1 MSNITV
7 QNAIENALIKGDLAG
22 LTSDQRLS
30 YYKSVCESVGLNA
43 LTKPF
48 EYIQLNGKLT
58 LYATRACTDQLRSV
72 HKVSIKITAREK
84 FDDIYIVTAQATNSE
99 GRFDES
105 TGAVN
110 VNGLKGEALAN
121 AYLKAETKAK
131 RRVTLSLCGL
141 GLLDETEVET
151 ISDAKPFVEVKPTQE
166 RPVNVTAALDGHKIE
181 KNTRGPV
188 IQLDEI
194 KNTIKGDHKEHI
206 VYVKEE
212 NLGEFVCNIGKKYKG
227 LKLNEMKDFE
237 IASFSK
243 WLVAQAKEQNK
254 TITGPTLE
262 FIEKA
267 DLYLKSI
274 QQNDP
279 KFNEREEIPF

>member
-22 LTSDQRLS
+22 LTSEQRLS

-58 LYATRACTDQLRSV
+58 LYATRSCTDQLRAV

-110 VNGLKGEALAN
+110 VNGLKGESLAN
-121 AYLKAETKAK
+121 AYLKSETKAK

-166 RPVNVTAALDGHKIE
+166 RPVNVTAAIE
-181 KNTRGPV
+181 GQKTEAK
-188 IQLDEI
+188 QSED
-194 KNTIKGDHKEHI
+194 
-206 VYVKEE
+206 
-212 NLGEFVCNIGKKYKG
+212 LGEFVCNIGKKYKG
-227 LKLNEMKDFE
+227 LKLSEMKDFE